1 MNRSMK
7 GAAVAAAACGALL
20 GAPGVASA
28 ADVIYGLTDDNR
40 IVRFNSDSPAKIQQ
54 TVPVQGLQAGETLV
68 GIDVRPA
75 NDSLYVVGSSNRI
88 YRVNEVTGATRLAF
102 QEPFAPPALNGGS
115 FGVDFNPVPDALRIV
130 SDADQNLRVPFAQGN
145 NQGKAQQDGQIQYAA
160 SDANAGQNP
169 SLAGA
174 AYTNSFPGARE
185 TTLYDI
191 DTARDVLVRQA
202 PPNEGTLNTV
212 GPLGL
217 DADTVAGFDISPQGN
232 VGFAALRPVGQP
244 RHALYRVD
252 LTSGRLDVAAA
263 PAAIGTDRVLRGI
276 AVATGAVDDD
286 RTRPEMSVAFSST
299 ILEDNTNPL
308 KPSISC
314 DEACTI
320 TASARVEGRA
330 AGSGTATL
338 DDAGR
343 VTVEIPLNATAQRR
357 IDRPG
362 TELIVLNVRSVDA
375 AGNITEQNGR
385 LSRTQ
390 TAAARRG

>member
-1 MNRSMK
+1 MNLIRTMT
-7 GAAVAAAACGALL
+7 GGAAAAALL
-20 GAPGVASA
+20 CAPGAAQA
-28 ADVIYGLTDDNR
+28 ADVVYGLTDDNR
-40 IVRFNSDSPAKIQQ
+40 IVRFNSDSPSRVLQ

-75 NDSLYVVGSSNRI
+75 NDSLYVVGTSNRI
-88 YRVNEVTGATRLAF
+88 YRVNEVTGATRVAF
-102 QEPFAPPALNGGS
+102 GDPFAPPALNGTS
-115 FGVDFNPVPDALRIV
+115 FGVDFNPVADALRIV
-130 SDADQNLRVPFAQGN
+130 SDADQNLRVPFGGGQAGRAQEDS
-145 NQGKAQQDGQIQYAA
+145 QLQYNAG
-160 SDANAGQNP
+160 DANQGQNP
-169 SLAGA
+169 AVGGA
-174 AYTNSFPGARE
+174 AYSNSFPGAD
-185 TTLYDI
+185 TTALFDV
-191 DTARDVLVRQA
+191 DTARDVLVRQE
-202 PPNEGTLNTV
+202 PPNAGTLNTV
-212 GPLGL
+212 GPLGI
-217 DADTVAGFDISPQGN
+217 DADAQAGFDISPQGN
-232 VGFAALRPVGQP
+232 VGFAALRTPGAA

-252 LTSGRLDVAAA
+252 LTNGRAT
-263 PAAIGTDRVLRGI
+263 PAATKAEIGTNAVLRGI
-276 AVATGAVDDD
+276 AVATGSVDDD

-299 ILEDNTNPL
+299 ILEQNTNPL

-343 VTVEIPLNATAQRR
+343 VTVEIPLNLTAQRR
-357 IDRPG
+357 IAREG
-362 TELIVLNVRSVDA
+362 TELIVLNVRAVDA

>member
-1 MNRSMK
+1 MQRRK
-7 GAAVAAAACGALL
+7 RGGAIVAAACGALL
-20 GAPGVASA
+20 CAPGAASA
-28 ADVIYGLTDDNR
+28 ADVIYGLTDGYR
-40 IVRFNSDSPAKIQQ
+40 IVRFNSDSPGRVLQ

-75 NDSLYVVGSSNRI
+75 NDHLYGVGTSNRV
-88 YRVNEVTGATRLAF
+88 YRINPVTGATRVAF
-102 QEPFAPPALNGGS
+102 GDPFAPPGLNGAS
-115 FGVDFNPVPDALRIV
+115 FGVDFNPVADALRIV
-130 SDADQNLRVPFAQGN
+130 SDTEQNLRVPFDGGN
-145 NQGKAQQDGQIQYAA
+145 AGKAQEDAPLQYAGG
-160 SDANAGQNP
+160 DANAGQNP
-169 SLAGA
+169 AVGGAG
-174 AYTNSFPGARE
+174 YTNSVPGADD

-202 PPNEGTLNTV
+202 PPNQGTLTTV

-217 DADTVAGFDISPQGN
+217 DADAIAGFDISPQGN
-232 VGFAALRPVGQP
+232 VGFAALRPAGQP

-252 LTSGRLDVAAA
+252 LASGRLDVAAA
-263 PAAIGTDRVLRGI
+263 PAAIGTDAPLRGI

-299 ILEDNTNPL
+299 ILEQNTDPL

-320 TASARVEGRA
+320 TATARVEGRA
-330 AGSGTATL
+330 GGEGTATL

-343 VTVEIPLNATAQRR
+343 VTVEIPLSAAAKRR
-357 IDRPG
+357 IARKG

-385 LSRTQ
+385 L
-390 TAAARRG
+390 